1 MKNKMKEVRLRYND
15 QDDLKSLI
23 ICVEAYL
30 YEIAESQNIIS
41 GLENI
46 RIVEV
51 ENRDTGIRLNILVRQ
66 TKTGI
71 VIAETRKVSHIKD
84 NQNGETK
91 V

>member
-71 VIAETRKVSHIKD
+71 VISEVKKASHIKD
-84 NQNGETK
+84 N
-91 V
+91 

>member
-1 MKNKMKEVRLRYND
+1 MKEIRLKYNN

-30 YEIAESQNIIS
+30 YEIAESQKTTS
-41 GLENI
+41 GFESL

-51 ENRDTGIRLNILVRQ
+51 ENRDTGIQLSIAVRR

-71 VIAETRKVSHIKD
+71 VIAEVRNKKEINYNEK
-84 NQNGETK
+84 
-91 V
+91 

>member
-1 MKNKMKEVRLRYND
+1 MNNKMKEIRLRYND

-51 ENRDTGIRLNILVRQ
+51 ENRDIGIRLNILVRQ

-71 VIAETRKVSHIKD
+71 VIAEVKKISHIKD
-84 NQNGETK
+84 N
-91 V
+91 